1 MYDILFEE
9 NKNRRKEM
17 NMMKLVMA
25 ILAISITSV
34 FAELKIY
41 EGFDYAEISY
51 PYDLPPNDM
60 SELNGGTGWLENSVW
75 KRSDDRD
82 VCSVLSDSLAFTGVV
97 TSGNKFSEVG
107 TKGTVSRS
115 VASFSTTSSDILWFG
130 ALFKL
135 TSSKLGRY
143 AGVYFRNSSY
153 VNQFY
158 FYAPAGSTIKVGGGS
173 ATEIDTGINPGT
185 STRFVIFKLDYTQ
198 TTPTASVWIDPT
210 DLSSEVALGTP
221 TTQIVGIGGSF
232 ASVKFAGSS
241 TNPSYYDELRLG
253 TTLEDAWKTLPPV
266 IPAGTVLIIK

>member
-1 MYDILFEE
+1 M
-9 NKNRRKEM
+9 NKIIIGIA
-17 NMMKLVMA
+17 V
-25 ILAISITSV
+25 LAISLISV

-41 EGFDYAEISY
+41 EGFDYAAISY

-60 SELNGGTGWLENSVW
+60 AELNGGIGWLENSVW
-75 KRSDDRD
+75 RRSDDRD
-82 VCSVLSDSLAFTGVV
+82 QCYITSNSLVFASVV

-107 TKGTVSRS
+107 TKGAITRS
-115 VASFSTTSSDILWFG
+115 VESFSATSSDVLWFG

-135 TSSKLGRY
+135 TSTKAGRY

-153 VNQFY
+153 QNQFY

-198 TTPTASVWIDPT
+198 TTNTASVWVDPA
-210 DLSSEVALGTP
+210 DLSSEVALGAP

-232 ASVKFAGSS
+232 ASVKFAGSGS
-241 TNPSYYDELRLG
+241 NESYYDEVRLG
-253 TTLEDAWKTLPPV
+253 TTLEDAWKTLPRV
-266 IPAGTVLIIK
+266 TPAGTVLIIK